1 MCGKEEDEVMLRTF
15 ISFDNP
21 PPPVYLLDA
30 AQSDISAGGRRG
42 EGVPSPMF
50 TVTYPLI
57 LEHSYTSVELVHRS
71 VFTCGEGG
79 LGVPCS
85 TAPVTGSWISH
96 VQSLSMEL
104 QASTIAFLFPITPM
118 QRIRSPLKYWTWL
131 PNLRKEWS
139 K

>member
-1 MCGKEEDEVMLRTF
+1 MVDRVEKGGGGTF

-57 LEHSYTSVELVHRS
+57 LEHHRRTLY
-71 VFTCGEGG
+71 F
-79 LGVPCS
+79 S
-85 TAPVTGSWISH
+85 TTEWR
-96 VQSLSMEL
+96 VQSVYM
-104 QASTIAFLFPITPM
+104 
-118 QRIRSPLKYWTWL
+118 R
-131 PNLRKEWS
+131 
-139 K
+139 

>member
-1 MCGKEEDEVMLRTF
+1 MVDRVEKGGGGTF

-57 LEHSYTSVELVHRS
+57 LEHRRCTLY
-71 VFTCGEGG
+71 F
-79 LGVPCS
+79 S
-85 TAPVTGSWISH
+85 TTEWR
-96 VQSLSMEL
+96 VQSVYM
-104 QASTIAFLFPITPM
+104 
-118 QRIRSPLKYWTWL
+118 R
-131 PNLRKEWS
+131 
-139 K
+139 